1 MASGAVPLMEQR
13 ARGTR
18 RSASSRQGDEI
29 GAGTIRSPKRCAL
42 AALRYPEEGGGSR
55 MKSFERYRRYA
66 ADCLKMAQSASNDG
80 DKAHLLQMAETWRHL
95 AALAEAQA
103 A

>member
-1 MASGAVPLMEQR
+1 MLLYPPIRSRPLIL
-13 ARGTR
+13 
-18 RSASSRQGDEI
+18 SSVA
-29 GAGTIRSPKRCAL
+29 GAGESSEFMLSGRPIRRPVA
-42 AALRYPEEGGGSR
+42 R

-95 AALAEAQA
+95 AKVAEAQA
-103 A
+103 TARDDEDT